1 MSDKKFVVETTGG
14 MKIHYEYSEKL
25 FSGKSDFQK
34 VEVYDTPEYGKMLW
48 NDDLVMVS
56 ERDEFVYHD
65 MITHIPMFTHPNP
78 KKVLIIGGGDGGTA
92 REVLRHKTVE
102 KVDMVEIDGM
112 VVEACR
118 QFIPQT
124 ACGMDE
130 DPRFTLYIQDG
141 VKFAKETTEKY
152 DVVIVDS
159 SEPMG
164 PSTPLFGS
172 EFYKDLYACMTD
184 EGIVV
189 SQGESAY
196 YNQPMQKKLAEI
208 LSQQFPIVQYYNYN
222 NLTYPGGLW
231 SFSYGSK
238 KYKPSDFSKQRV
250 LASGLEFQY
259 YTADS
264 HEAVFQLPAF
274 QEKMLSQYLKC

>member
-1 MSDKKFVVETTGG
+1 MSDKKYVVETTGG
-14 MKIHYEYSEKL
+14 MKIHYEYTERL
-25 FSGKSDFQK
+25 FSGQSDFQK
-34 VEVYDTPEYGKMLW
+34 VEVYDTPEYGKMLF

-65 MITHIPMFTHPNP
+65 MITHVPMFTHPNP

-92 REVLRHKTVE
+92 REVLRHKSVE

-118 QFIPQT
+118 QFIRQT
-124 ACGMDE
+124 ACGMDD
-130 DPRFTLYIQDG
+130 DPRFTLYIEDG
-141 VKFAKETTEKY
+141 VKFAKETKETY

-164 PSTPLFGS
+164 PSTPLFGP
-172 EFYKDLYACMTD
+172 EFYKDLSACMAD
-184 EGIVV
+184 DGIVV

-231 SFSYGSK
+231 SFSYASK
-238 KYKPSDFSKQRV
+238 KYKPTDFNKERV
-250 LASGLEFQY
+250 KSSGLEFQY
-259 YTADS
+259 YNAELHTSAFS
-264 HEAVFQLPAF
+264 LPSFQ
-274 QEKMLSQYLKC
+274 QKMLADYLKC